1 MKYLPAL
8 PLAAL
13 VVAAGCS
20 TYDPVTPAPAPT
32 VVTPAPAPAVV
43 AAPPP
48 SVPVVVAEPSGAV
61 RPGHGRIESITW
73 LGSSAAAGA
82 SQPMRR
88 FRIRMDD
95 GTAQTVDSA
104 AEGFSTGDWI
114 ELTRDGY
121 IRRS

>member
-1 MKYLPAL
+1 MRHLSAL
-8 PLAAL
+8 PLAVLAI
-13 VVAAGCS
+13 ATGCS
-20 TYDPVTPAPAPT
+20 NYAPVTPAPAPT
-32 VVTPAPAPAVV
+32 VVTPAPAVT

-48 SVPVVVAEPSGAV
+48 SVPVVVADPSAAV

-73 LGSSAAAGA
+73 LGTSSAAAGA

-88 FRIRMDD
+88 YRIRMDD
-95 GTAQTVDSA
+95 GTVQTVDSA
-104 AEGFSTGDWI
+104 AEGFSTGDWV

>member
-1 MKYLPAL
+1 MRHLSAL

-13 VVAAGCS
+13 AVATGCS

-32 VVTPAPAPAVV
+32 VVAPAPAVA
-43 AAPPP
+43 AAPAP

-73 LGSSAAAGA
+73 LGTSAAAGA

-104 AEGFSTGDWI
+104 AEGFSTGDWV